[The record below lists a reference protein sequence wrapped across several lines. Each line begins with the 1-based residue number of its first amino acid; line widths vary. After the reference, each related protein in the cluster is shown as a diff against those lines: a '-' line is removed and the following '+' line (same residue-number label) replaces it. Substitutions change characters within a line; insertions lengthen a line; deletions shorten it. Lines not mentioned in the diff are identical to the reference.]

1 VTSPTAMTDL
11 PWLPRPA
18 ADLRARLRALEQE
31 APADWGL
38 QLRGIA
44 NQFLSINHAMAV
56 AQTLERLR
64 ERGPASALT
73 AFRLGLV
80 SNATVDFIKP
90 FLVASALRYGIAL
103 EIVAADFGQSVQE
116 ALDPGSRINQARPH
130 AVLLAIDHR
139 GLPFRRA
146 DSAGWPLFD
155 AQQVVD
161 ELATIRSG
169 FRQHSGAVCL
179 VQTLPAPAELLFG
192 SLDAATSGTLRA
204 SIAEVNAHLARDV
217 ISSGDVLIDVDWL
230 AQSIGLETWYD
241 ERNWHIAR
249 MPFAQRA
256 LPCYAEQVARVI
268 GAMRGKSRKCLVLD
282 LDNTIWGGVVGDDG
296 VDGIALDPGDARGE
310 AFRAVQRA
318 AADLRRR
325 GVVLAVCSKNDEAIA
340 REPFRSHP
348 GMILRESDIAV
359 FVANWDDK
367 ATNLERIARALELGI
382 DSLVLLDDN
391 PVERAQV
398 RGALPQVAVPE
409 LGADP
414 SSFTRILMV
423 AGYFE
428 STGFTAEDLARAD
441 QYRSN
446 AERER
451 ALAGSRDLNDFLRS
465 LEMVIEFAPFG
476 AAGRKRTTQLINKT
490 NQFNV
495 RTRRYTEQEVAALE
509 QSPEHYTLQIN
520 VRDRFGDNGM
530 ISAVICSKRGEEWE
544 IDSWLMSC
552 RMLNRGVEQAV
563 CNRIAGDAL
572 RAGAKRLIGIYLP
585 TERNGIVRDLFQ
597 RLGFEQ
603 VESTATQQRWLLD
616 LAAFQPLEAFC
627 AEQAAIAPATASA
640 M

>member
-1 VTSPTAMTDL
+1 MTDL

-18 ADLRARLRALEQE
+18 ADLRTRLRALEQQT
-31 APADWGL
+31 PADWGS

-44 NQFLSINHAMAV
+44 NQFLSISHAMAV

-64 ERGPASALT
+64 ERGAPAALT

-80 SNATVDFIKP
+80 SNATTDFVKP
-90 FLVASALRYGIAL
+90 FLIASALRYGIAL
-103 EIVAADFGQSVQE
+103 EIIAADFGQSVQE
-116 ALDPGSRINQARPH
+116 AVDPGSRINQAHPH
-130 AVLLAIDHR
+130 AILLALDHR

-146 DSAGWPLFD
+146 DDAGWPLFE

-204 SIAEVNAHLARDV
+204 SIAAVNAHLARDV
-217 ISSGDVLIDVDWL
+217 TSAGDVLIDVDWL

-256 LPCYAEQVARVI
+256 LPCYADLVARVI

-282 LDNTIWGGVVGDDG
+282 LDNTIWGGVIGDDG
-296 VDGIALDPGDARGE
+296 MDGIALDPGDPRGE

-325 GVVLAVCSKNDEAIA
+325 GVVLAVCSKNDEGIA

-367 ATNLERIARALELGI
+367 ATNLERIAGALDLGI

-414 SSFTRILMV
+414 SSFTRILLG

-428 STGFTAEDLARAD
+428 STGFTGEDLARAD

-465 LEMVIEFAPFG
+465 LEMVIEFAPFT
-476 AAGRKRTTQLINKT
+476 AASRKRTTQLINKT

-495 RTRRYTEQEVAALE
+495 STRRYTEQQVAAME
-509 QSPEHYTLQIN
+509 QSAQHYTLQVA

-530 ISAVICSKRGEEWE
+530 ISAVICNKRGEEWE

-552 RMLNRGVEQAV
+552 RVLNRRVEQAV
-563 CNRIAGDAL
+563 CNRIARDAL
-572 RAGAKRLIGIYLP
+572 RAGARRLIGLYLP

-603 VESTATQQRWLLD
+603 GEATATQQRWVLD
-616 LAAFQPLEAFC
+616 LEAFQPLEVFC
-627 AEQAAIAPATASA
+627 AEQAAIAPPAAASA
-640 M
+640 V